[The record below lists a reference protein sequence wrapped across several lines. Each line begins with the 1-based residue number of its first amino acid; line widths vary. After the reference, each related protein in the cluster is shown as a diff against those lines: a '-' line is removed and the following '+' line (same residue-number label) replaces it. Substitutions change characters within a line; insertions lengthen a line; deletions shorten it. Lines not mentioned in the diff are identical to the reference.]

1 MTQLYTVCGARPI
14 NNQII
19 LFNGHNRH
27 FDEFSLHYLEY
38 QKMHHSIL
46 KSDDF
51 GNDYPNE
58 NGPNANLNYFYNY
71 IKASWMFK
79 CGTTK
84 NHLDK

>member
-1 MTQLYTVCGARPI
+1 
-14 NNQII
+14 
-19 LFNGHNRH
+19 
-27 FDEFSLHYLEY
+27 
-38 QKMHHSIL
+38 MHHFIL

-84 NHLDK
+84 THLDK